1 MAGIFVSYRRSDT
14 TGYAGRLVDELE
26 RQFPGHQL
34 FRDVE
39 SIEAGSDFVEA
50 IDRALQA
57 SSALLVLIGPRW
69 LDAVDA
75 KGKRRLEDARDF
87 VRLEIAA
94 ALQSG
99 VKVIPVLVDGAQMP
113 AEEKLPA
120 DIQRLARRQAHELT
134 DRRWD
139 YDVDQLFD
147 QLGRI
152 QGIERE
158 RPEGAEIPAA
168 RRAPTPASGTWL
180 KVGAGALATVVG
192 LGVFGFFSDSPS
204 TPATAMSSPQGLA
217 VEAAQP
223 VAAPQPAV
231 PQAATPAS
239 APEPTRLVEPVAQR
253 VAAQL
258 PAPSTTLPNVAGLW
272 RSTQGDGIYFEQDRQ
287 EVAVLAG
294 DASANHGFIGGGT
307 IQGRQVVLALT
318 HLQSGA
324 PIRMELDVSPDGQRM
339 TGVGTVAG
347 NGHQERIILVRQ

>member
-75 KGKRRLEDARDF
+75 NGKRRLEDPRDF

-113 AEEKLPA
+113 VEEKLPA

-152 QGIERE
+152 PGIQRE
-158 RPEGAEIPAA
+158 RPEGEESPVA
-168 RRAPTPASGTWL
+168 RRAPRRGSGTWL

-204 TPATAMSSPQGLA
+204 APTPEPRATQTLSPEPASPVVAPQA
-217 VEAAQP
+217 EAPRPAPPAAAPVRATSVEPAAQP
-223 VAAPQPAV
+223 VALQLAAV
-231 PQAATPAS
+231 TDRP
-239 APEPTRLVEPVAQR
+239 
-253 VAAQL
+253 
-258 PAPSTTLPNVAGLW
+258 PNVAGLW
-272 RSTQGDGIYFEQDRQ
+272 RSTQGDGMYFEQDKQ

-307 IQGRQVVLALT
+307 IQGRQLVLALT

-324 PIRMELDVSPDGQRM
+324 PIRMQLDVSPDGQRM
-339 TGVGTVAG
+339 TGVGTVG
-347 NGHQERIILVRQ
+347 SNGHQERIILVRQ

>member
-75 KGKRRLEDARDF
+75 NGKRRLEDAKDF

-120 DIQRLARRQAHELT
+120 NIQRLARRQAHELT

-152 QGIERE
+152 PGIERE

-168 RRAPTPASGTWL
+168 RRAPARASGTWL
-180 KVGAGALATVVG
+180 KVGAGALATIVG
-192 LGVFGFFSDSPS
+192 LGLFGFFSDSPTAPTPVS
-204 TPATAMSSPQGLA
+204 QSFAPESVAPAVVPQEEPSRPAVPAAAPTPATHQEP
-217 VEAAQP
+217 AARP
-223 VAAPQPAV
+223 VALQV
-231 PQAATPAS
+231 S
-239 APEPTRLVEPVAQR
+239 APSA
-253 VAAQL
+253 
-258 PAPSTTLPNVAGLW
+258 TLPNVAGLW
-272 RSTQGDGIYFEQDRQ
+272 RSTQGDGIYFEQDKQ

-339 TGVGTVAG
+339 TGVGTVGG